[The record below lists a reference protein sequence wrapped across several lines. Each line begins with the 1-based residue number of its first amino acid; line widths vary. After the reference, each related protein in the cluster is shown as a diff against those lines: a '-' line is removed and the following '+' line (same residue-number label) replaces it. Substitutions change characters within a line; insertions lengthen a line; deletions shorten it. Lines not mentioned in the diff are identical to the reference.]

1 MIGYILLFSEL
12 NMKLEKGVIMTW
24 LDLL

>member
-12 NMKLEKGVIMTW
+12 NMKLEKCVIITW